1 MRQSE
6 VAKRSELFRLKFR
19 ALLVGASE
27 QLAEAYIVKR
37 RVASPL
43 CPKDLL
49 TQWQTGQSSFQLVGD
64 NSEHEQNAAE
74 QDDQLHALWSCQ
86 LAPPGP
92 VISGCLGLRSPVA
105 FLQAG
110 DEAAGLPRPAIA
122 TVRGGAYGTGR

>member
-1 MRQSE
+1 VRQSE

-49 TQWQTGQSSFQLVGD
+49 AQW
-64 NSEHEQNAAE
+64 
-74 QDDQLHALWSCQ
+74 
-86 LAPPGP
+86 
-92 VISGCLGLRSPVA
+92 
-105 FLQAG
+105 
-110 DEAAGLPRPAIA
+110 
-122 TVRGGAYGTGR
+122 